1 MDNDTRKCRIFIAA
15 VLAAV
20 AVTAALLYG
29 YSVYRLSVKKTDIS
43 EYNEAL
49 PGFDYKIEG
58 GSVYRDGHAV
68 VTGWLT
74 DTGRVDSGYNYGVDT
89 VLYGVYNNFHCGIV
103 KDNEVIIFPTRL
115 KKRPDVNNESGDGI
129 DYKYCG
135 FNAYVP
141 DKYAS
146 GYSDRELVLTVIRY
160 NEEQFIIKTGITLG
174 EIIR

>member
-1 MDNDTRKCRIFIAA
+1 M
-15 VLAAV
+15 
-20 AVTAALLYG
+20 
-29 YSVYRLSVKKTDIS
+29 
-43 EYNEAL
+43 
-49 PGFDYKIEG
+49 
-58 GSVYRDGHAV
+58 
-68 VTGWLT
+68 T
-74 DTGRVDSGYNYGVDT
+74 DTGHVDSGYNYGVDT

-146 GYSDRELVLTVIRY
+146 GYSDCELVMLFIGVTEENEWIAPVIFGAAVCEAIMIGLSPSVNTTGARGL
-160 NEEQFIIKTGITLG
+160 FITFLFLLVTLLRLVILAFRQAKG
-174 EIIR
+174 WTREV